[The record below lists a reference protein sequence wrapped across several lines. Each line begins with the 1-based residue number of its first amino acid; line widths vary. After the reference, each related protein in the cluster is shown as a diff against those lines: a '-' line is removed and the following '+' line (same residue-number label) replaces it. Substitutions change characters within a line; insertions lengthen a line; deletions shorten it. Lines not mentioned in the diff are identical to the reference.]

1 MIWLFSGTA
10 LLTLAL
16 FLKFKWLNIVVAV
29 GFFAVYF
36 DVLNQPIFDYIIFL
50 IGVAFLIIELY
61 IPDFG
66 IVGILGVITIIYSLA
81 EQVREIPDLI
91 LLLLALVGLVLAVSF
106 ISYQAGLTLQI
117 SPQFILNRAIGK
129 QVDEDTLVSYG
140 KLINET
146 GRVIEDL
153 RPVGKIKL
161 DTDQQ
166 VYEVMSEEGMLEMSQ
181 PVYISRVK
189 GTQLYVRKINE

>member
-29 GFFAVYF
+29 GLFAVYF

-106 ISYQAGLTLQI
+106 ISYQAGLRLQI
-117 SPQFILNRAIGK
+117 SPQFVLNKAIGK

-146 GRVIEDL
+146 GKVIEDL

-161 DTDQQ
+161 DADQQ

>member
-1 MIWLFSGTA
+1 M
-10 LLTLAL
+10 
-16 FLKFKWLNIVVAV
+16 
-29 GFFAVYF
+29 
-36 DVLNQPIFDYIIFL
+36 
-50 IGVAFLIIELY
+50 
-61 IPDFG
+61 
-66 IVGILGVITIIYSLA
+66 
-81 EQVREIPDLI
+81 
-91 LLLLALVGLVLAVSF
+91 
-106 ISYQAGLTLQI
+106 
-117 SPQFILNRAIGK
+117 
-129 QVDEDTLVSYG
+129 VSYG

-161 DTDQQ
+161 DADQQ